1 MLGLVNVR
9 YCKAPTMLQYFIPS
23 LGPRGLLATSERGYV
38 EASGVGAD
46 LHLRMT
52 ILSSNLFPV

>member
-1 MLGLVNVR
+1 
-9 YCKAPTMLQYFIPS
+9 MLQYFILS
-23 LGPRGLLATSERGYV
+23 LGPRGLLATSERVYV

-46 LHLRMT
+46 LHLCMP